1 MANSSDNVTERPS
14 DALTPSTP
22 VTSSTYVGTHGGG
35 VYRRSFLQGAGIFS
49 ISLGAVLLLFLAGL
63 LVADRTL
70 ANAAQSQAEADAL
83 EVADDLE
90 NFVVR
95 RVLYLQSL
103 RGLFA
108 SERPITEHQFT
119 VIIDGMASPS
129 IGMQTLWVA
138 DSTGRIIYDTLFVQ
152 SATVRTPPSTPPGE
166 LTTLLQRAQE
176 TRRAQLGHPY
186 GPSAT
191 NRYIPL
197 VEPLVLEN
205 RVIGFAGGALMASAL
220 PLNIRG
226 EHQATRA
233 GIALLAADDTIISS
247 GSLGRGPVERLVSR
261 PVPAVPPWRVVVA
274 HSEPSRYVRFA
285 LWSLGI
291 LAIAFLV
298 TGFRRERRQ
307 AEDMAKRSAQLE
319 QLYREVRDASRIK
332 SEFLANV
339 SHELRTP
346 LNAIVGF
353 VEMLRDGVYGE
364 LGPRQAQPVERIAAS
379 ANHLRHLVD
388 QVLDIAKMA
397 AGRLEVHPEP
407 VVLRPFVLNIVSEL
421 ESLISE
427 KGLTLSITIGTTL
440 PRVRTDP
447 THLRQI
453 IVNLVGNAV
462 KYTTTGGIAVRA
474 RLIGVGTPVRA
485 NVAGSQIR
493 SPETPRPPVSRSPQ
507 DTTRP
512 EEDGSLATIAALAAR
527 APRSDRPWLAL
538 QVSDTGIGIAPEDQ
552 ERIFEEFEQVN
563 AGPRGDSMR
572 RGTGLGLS
580 ISRRLARLLGAELTV
595 ESEIGRGSTFTLWLP
610 VDPADLE
617 VRRTPAAATAA
628 TMG

>member
-1 MANSSDNVTERPS
+1 MADGSPSPRERQPPPHAPITPITGSTYIGTHVGAYRPS
-14 DALTPSTP
+14 S
-22 VTSSTYVGTHGGG
+22 
-35 VYRRSFLQGAGIFS
+35 LQSLGIFS

-63 LVADRTL
+63 LVADRAL
-70 ANAAQSQAEADAL
+70 ASAARSQAEADAS
-83 EVADDLE
+83 EAAAVLE
-90 NFVVR
+90 NFIGTR
-95 RVLYLQSL
+95 ALGLRSF
-103 RGLFA
+103 RGLFLGGGPVTRA
-108 SERPITEHQFT
+108 QFA
-119 VIIDGMASPS
+119 VMVGEMASPAT
-129 IGMQTLWVA
+129 GLQRVWVA
-138 DSTGRIIYDTLFVQ
+138 DSAGRVVYDTVLL
-152 SATVRTPPSTPPGE
+152 AAPDAHAPPGE
-166 LTTLLQRAQE
+166 HAALIERARQ
-176 TRRAQLGHPY
+176 TRRAQLGRPHGARPADR
-186 GPSAT
+186 SLT
-191 NRYIPL
+191 L
-197 VEPLVLEN
+197 VEPLVVGD
-205 RVIGFAGGALMASAL
+205 RVVGFAGGLLLASAL
-220 PLNIRG
+220 PLDMRG
-226 EHQATRA
+226 EHQATRVGVA
-233 GIALLAADDTIISS
+233 LIAARDTIATK
-247 GSLGRGPVERLVSR
+247 GRLVDGPAERLEERRVSG
-261 PVPAVPPWRVVVA
+261 VPPWRVVVA
-274 HSEPSRYVRFA
+274 HSEPSRYLRFA

-291 LAIAFLV
+291 LAVAFLA
-298 TGFRRERRQ
+298 TGLRRERRQ

-379 ANHLRHLVD
+379 ASHLRHLVD

-407 VVLRPFVLNIVSEL
+407 IVLRPFVLNIVSEL
-421 ESLISE
+421 ESLINE
-427 KGLTLSITIGTTL
+427 KGLTLSITVGATL

-462 KYTTTGGIAVRA
+462 KYTTSGGIAVRA
-474 RLIGVGTPVRA
+474 RLITAASAGRA
-485 NVAGSQIR
+485 SELSSSAAASGRRN
-493 SPETPRPPVSRSPQ
+493 PPP
-507 DTTRP
+507 RP
-512 EEDGSLATIAALAAR
+512 EEEGSLATIAALAAR
-527 APRSDRPWLAL
+527 APRADRPWLAL

-595 ESEIGRGSTFTLWLP
+595 ESELGRGSTFTLWLP

-617 VRRTPAAATAA
+617 ARRTPVVAGASVAMKA
-628 TMG
+628 

>member
-1 MANSSDNVTERPS
+1 VADGSENVTERQS
-14 DALTPSTP
+14 DARTPTTP
-22 VTSSTYVGTHGGG
+22 VTGSTYVGTHGGG
-35 VYRRSFLQGAGIFS
+35 AYRPSFLQGPGIFS

-63 LVADRTL
+63 IVADRTL
-70 ANAAQSQAEADAL
+70 ANAARSQAEADAL
-83 EVADDLE
+83 EVAAELE
-90 NFVVR
+90 NFVAR
-95 RVLYLQSL
+95 RALHLQSF

-108 SERPITEHQFT
+108 GSQPLAEHRFT
-119 VIIDGMASPS
+119 ALVDGLASPAMG
-129 IGMQTLWVA
+129 IQAVWVA
-138 DSTGRIIYDTLFVQ
+138 DSTGRVVYDTV
-152 SATVRTPPSTPPGE
+152 
-166 LTTLLQRAQE
+166 LLQTPSVRVGFGEHAALIDRARQAH
-176 TRRAQLGHPY
+176 RAQLGRPY
-186 GPSAT
+186 GVGAASRSIA
-191 NRYIPL
+191 L
-197 VEPLVLEN
+197 VEPLILES
-205 RVIGFAGGALMASAL
+205 RVVGFAGGVLVASAL
-220 PLNIRG
+220 PLNMRG
-226 EHQATRA
+226 EHQATRI
-233 GIALLAADDTIISS
+233 GVALLAANDTVTSN
-247 GSLGRGPVERLVSR
+247 GSLVRGPAERLVER
-261 PVPAVPPWRVVVA
+261 PVAGVPPWRVVVA

-291 LAIAFLV
+291 LATAFLT

-307 AEDMAKRSAQLE
+307 ADDMAKRSAQLE

-379 ANHLRHLVD
+379 ASHLRHLVD

-407 VVLRPFVLNIVSEL
+407 IVLRPFVLNIVSEL

-453 IVNLVGNAV
+453 VVNLVGNAV
-462 KYTTTGGIAVRA
+462 KYTTVGGIAVRA
-474 RLIGVGTPVRA
+474 RLIGSLTPVRA
-485 NVAGSQIR
+485 SVSSSPIR
-493 SPETPRPPVSRSPQ
+493 TAEMSRPSTSRPSH
-507 DTTRP
+507 DIARP
-512 EEDGSLATIAALAAR
+512 DEDGSLATITALAAR

-595 ESEIGRGSTFTLWLP
+595 DSEIGRGSTFTLWLP

-617 VRRTPAAATAA
+617 ARRTPAVA
-628 TMG
+628 TMATKG

>member
-1 MANSSDNVTERPS
+1 VADGSRNATERQSP
-14 DALTPSTP
+14 ARAPTTP
-22 VTSSTYVGTHGGG
+22 VTGSTYVGTHSGS
-35 VYRRSFLQGAGIFS
+35 VYRPSFLRGLGIFS

-70 ANAAQSQAEADAL
+70 ANAARSQAEADAS
-83 EVADDLE
+83 EVAALLE
-90 NFVVR
+90 SFVGTR
-95 RVLYLQSL
+95 TLNLRSF

-108 SERPITEHQFT
+108 SARPVTQAQLATLASEL
-119 VIIDGMASPS
+119 ASPAT
-129 IGMQTLWVA
+129 GMQRVWVA
-138 DSTGRIIYDTLFVQ
+138 DSTGRVVYDTVLLTAPDVR
-152 SATVRTPPSTPPGE
+152 SAPGE
-166 LTTLLQRAQE
+166 DAALIERARQAG
-176 TRRAQLGHPY
+176 RAQLGRPQGRY
-186 GPSAT
+186 PA
-191 NRYIPL
+191 NRSLAL
-197 VEPLVLEN
+197 VEPLILGN
-205 RVIGFAGGALMASAL
+205 RVVGFAGGRLLASAL
-220 PLNIRG
+220 PLDMRS
-226 EHQATRA
+226 EHRATRV
-233 GIALLAADDTIISS
+233 GIALIAARDTIAMN
-247 GSLGRGPVERLVSR
+247 GRLVGGPAERLEERRVSG
-261 PVPAVPPWRVVVA
+261 VPPWRVVVA
-274 HSEPSRYVRFA
+274 HREPSRYVRFT

-291 LAIAFLV
+291 LAIAFLA

-307 AEDMAKRSAQLE
+307 AEDMAKRSTQLE

-364 LGPRQAQPVERIAAS
+364 LGPRQGQPVERIAAS
-379 ANHLRHLVD
+379 ATHLRHLVD

-407 VVLRPFVLNIVSEL
+407 IVLRPFVLNIVSEL
-421 ESLISE
+421 ESLINE
-427 KGLTLSITIGTTL
+427 KGLTLSITVGTTL

-474 RLIGVGTPVRA
+474 RLIG
-485 NVAGSQIR
+485 
-493 SPETPRPPVSRSPQ
+493 PVSPHPGDSSSPASSNRRMAS
-507 DTTRP
+507 RP
-512 EEDGSLATIAALAAR
+512 EEEGSLATIAALAAR
-527 APRSDRPWLAL
+527 APRPDRPWLAL

-580 ISRRLARLLGAELTV
+580 ISRRLARLLGADLTV
-595 ESEIGRGSTFTLWLP
+595 ESELGRGSTFTLWLP

-617 VRRTPAAATAA
+617 ARKTPAVPTAA
-628 TMG
+628 VGRSSSL

>member
-1 MANSSDNVTERPS
+1 VADGSGNAAERQS
-14 DALTPSTP
+14 AAQTPITP
-22 VTSSTYVGTHGGG
+22 VTGSTYIGTHVSG
-35 VYRRSFLQGAGIFS
+35 VYRPSFLQGLGIFS
-49 ISLGAVLLLFLAGL
+49 VSLGAVLLLFLAGL
-63 LVADRTL
+63 TVADRTL
-70 ANAAQSQAEADAL
+70 ASAARSQAVADAS
-83 EVADDLE
+83 EVAAVLE
-90 NFVVR
+90 NFVGTR
-95 RVLYLQSL
+95 TLNLRSF
-103 RGLFA
+103 RGLFVGGTPVT
-108 SERPITEHQFT
+108 RGQFT
-119 VIIDGMASPS
+119 AMVGEMAAPTT
-129 IGMQTLWVA
+129 GMQRVWVA
-138 DSTGRIIYDTLFVQ
+138 DSTGRVVYDTLLLAGPAVD
-152 SATVRTPPSTPPGE
+152 TPPGE
-166 LTTLLQRAQE
+166 RAVLIE
-176 TRRAQLGHPY
+176 RARLARRAQVGRPH
-186 GPSAT
+186 GTSPSA
-191 NRYIPL
+191 RSIML
-197 VEPLVLEN
+197 VEPLIVSG
-205 RVIGFAGGALMASAL
+205 RVVGFAGGALLASAL
-220 PLNIRG
+220 PVDMRG
-226 EHQATRA
+226 EHQATRVGVA
-233 GIALLAADDTIISS
+233 LIAARDTIATN
-247 GSLGRGPVERLVSR
+247 GRLVDGPGKRLEQRRVSG
-261 PVPAVPPWRVVVA
+261 VPPWRVVVA

-291 LAIAFLV
+291 LAVAFLA

-364 LGPRQAQPVERIAAS
+364 LGPRQGQPVERIAAS
-379 ANHLRHLVD
+379 ATHLRHLVD

-407 VVLRPFVLNIVSEL
+407 IVLRPFVLNIVSEL
-421 ESLISE
+421 ESLINE
-427 KGLTLSITIGTTL
+427 KGLTLSITIGATL

-462 KYTTTGGIAVRA
+462 KYTASGGIAVRA
-474 RLIGVGTPVRA
+474 RLIGAASPSRA
-485 NVAGSQIR
+485 TDL
-493 SPETPRPPVSRSPQ
+493 SPPTLTSRRHLP
-507 DTTRP
+507 RP
-512 EEDGSLATIAALAAR
+512 EEDGSLAAIAALAAR
-527 APRSDRPWLAL
+527 APRADRPWLAL

-580 ISRRLARLLGAELTV
+580 ISRRLARLLGAELSV
-595 ESEIGRGSTFTLWLP
+595 ESDLGRGSTFTLWLP

-617 VRRTPAAATAA
+617 TRRMPGSVAAVGRA
-628 TMG
+628 

>member
-1 MANSSDNVTERPS
+1 VADGSGKAAQRQS
-14 DALTPSTP
+14 AAQTPITP
-22 VTSSTYVGTHGGG
+22 VTGSTYIGTHASGA
-35 VYRRSFLQGAGIFS
+35 YRPSFLQGLGIFP

-63 LVADRTL
+63 TVADRTL
-70 ANAAQSQAEADAL
+70 ASAARSQAEADAS
-83 EVADDLE
+83 EVAALLE
-90 NFVVR
+90 HFVGTR
-95 RVLYLQSL
+95 ALNLRSF
-103 RGLFA
+103 RGLFVGGGPVT
-108 SERPITEHQFT
+108 RGQFT
-119 VIIDGMASPS
+119 AIVGEMAGPAT
-129 IGMQTLWVA
+129 GMQRVWVA
-138 DSTGRIIYDTLFVQ
+138 DSAGRVIYDTVLLAGPDVHTRPDEQ
-152 SATVRTPPSTPPGE
+152 AALIERARSARS
-166 LTTLLQRAQE
+166 
-176 TRRAQLGHPY
+176 AQLGRSY
-186 GPSAT
+186 GVPAT
-191 NRYIPL
+191 ARSVML
-197 VEPLVLEN
+197 VEPLTVGN
-205 RVIGFAGGALMASAL
+205 RIAGFAGGTLLASTL
-220 PLNIRG
+220 PLDMRG
-226 EHQATRA
+226 EHRATRV
-233 GIALLAADDTIISS
+233 GVALIAADDTIASN
-247 GSLGRGPVERLVSR
+247 GRLVGGPAERLVERRVSS
-261 PVPAVPPWRVVVA
+261 VPPWRVVVA

-291 LAIAFLV
+291 LAVAFLA
-298 TGFRRERRQ
+298 TGLRRERRQ

-364 LGPRQAQPVERIAAS
+364 LGPRQGQPVERIAAS
-379 ANHLRHLVD
+379 ASHLRHLVD

-407 VVLRPFVLNIVSEL
+407 IVLRPFVLNIVSEL
-421 ESLISE
+421 ESLINE
-427 KGLTLSITIGTTL
+427 KGLTLSITVGATL

-462 KYTTTGGIAVRA
+462 KYTASGGIAVRA
-474 RLIGVGTPVRA
+474 RLIGAASPARA
-485 NVAGSQIR
+485 PDLSPPALTRRDSPR
-493 SPETPRPPVSRSPQ
+493 S
-507 DTTRP
+507 

-527 APRSDRPWLAL
+527 APRADRPWLAL
-538 QVSDTGIGIAPEDQ
+538 QVSDSGIGIAPEDQ

-595 ESEIGRGSTFTLWLP
+595 ESELGRGSTFTLWLP

-617 VRRTPAAATAA
+617 MRRTPAVTSAA
-628 TMG
+628 MRG

>member
-1 MANSSDNVTERPS
+1 MPDGSGKAAERQS
-14 DALTPSTP
+14 AAQASTTP
-22 VTSSTYVGTHGGG
+22 VTGSTYVGAHGSG
-35 VYRRSFLQGAGIFS
+35 VYRPSFVQGLGIFS

-63 LVADRTL
+63 TVADRTL
-70 ANAAQSQAEADAL
+70 AGAARTQAEADAS
-83 EVADDLE
+83 EVATSLE
-90 NFVVR
+90 HYVGARALN
-95 RVLYLQSL
+95 L
-103 RGLFA
+103 RSFRGVFIGGRSVTQEQLTTMVGEMTA
-108 SERPITEHQFT
+108 PAT
-119 VIIDGMASPS
+119 
-129 IGMQTLWVA
+129 GMQRVWVT
-138 DSTGRIIYDTLFVQ
+138 DSTGHVIYDTVLLTGPDVRSPAREQ
-152 SATVRTPPSTPPGE
+152 TALIERARSA
-166 LTTLLQRAQE
+166 
-176 TRRAQLGHPY
+176 RRAQLGQPH
-186 GPSAT
+186 GALTTRSVT
-191 NRYIPL
+191 L
-197 VEPLVLEN
+197 VEPLIIGN
-205 RVIGFAGGALMASAL
+205 RVVGFAGGTLLASAL
-220 PLNIRG
+220 PLDMRG
-226 EHQATRA
+226 EHQATRVGVALIA
-233 GIALLAADDTIISS
+233 GHDTIATK
-247 GSLGRGPVERLVSR
+247 GRLVGGPAERLVQRRVSGI
-261 PVPAVPPWRVVVA
+261 PPWYVVVA

-291 LAIAFLV
+291 LAVAFLG
-298 TGFRRERRQ
+298 TGLRRERRQ

-364 LGPRQAQPVERIAAS
+364 LGPRQGQPVERIAAS
-379 ANHLRHLVD
+379 ASHLRHLVD

-407 VVLRPFVLNIVSEL
+407 IVLRPFVLNIVSEL
-421 ESLISE
+421 ESLINE
-427 KGLTLSITIGTTL
+427 KGLTLSITVGATL

-462 KYTTTGGIAVRA
+462 KYTATGGIAVRA
-474 RLIGVGTPVRA
+474 RLIAAASV
-485 NVAGSQIR
+485 
-493 SPETPRPPVSRSPQ
+493 SPSRTADLSSPASARRNSP
-507 DTTRP
+507 RP
-512 EEDGSLATIAALAAR
+512 EEEGSLATIAALAAR
-527 APRSDRPWLAL
+527 APRADRPWLAL

-552 ERIFEEFEQVN
+552 ERVFEEFEQVN

-595 ESEIGRGSTFTLWLP
+595 ESELGRGSTFTLWLP

-617 VRRTPAAATAA
+617 SRRTPAMATATVA
-628 TMG
+628 RT

>member
-1 MANSSDNVTERPS
+1 VADGSGNTSTRQSAAPKPI
-14 DALTPSTP
+14 TPP
-22 VTSSTYVGTHGGG
+22 SSTYIGTH
-35 VYRRSFLQGAGIFS
+35 VSSTYRPSLLRGLGIFS
-49 ISLGAVLLLFLAGL
+49 VSLGAVLLLFLAGL
-63 LVADRTL
+63 TVADRTL
-70 ANAAQSQAEADAL
+70 ANGARSQAAADAS
-83 EVADDLE
+83 EVAALLE
-90 NFVVR
+90 HFVGM
-95 RVLYLQSL
+95 RVLNLRSF
-103 RGLFA
+103 RGLFVSGIPTMQGQFA
-108 SERPITEHQFT
+108 AMVSE
-119 VIIDGMASPS
+119 MAAPGT
-129 IGMQTLWVA
+129 GMQRVWVA
-138 DSTGRIIYDTLFVQ
+138 DSSGKVIYDTVLVAMTAEQ
-152 SATVRTPPSTPPGE
+152 ALPGE
-166 LTTLLQRAQE
+166 GAALIERARLTRG
-176 TRRAQLGHPY
+176 AQLGRPH
-186 GPSAT
+186 STLAT
-191 NRYIPL
+191 NRSITL
-197 VEPLVLEN
+197 VEPLIVSG
-205 RVIGFAGGALMASAL
+205 RIAGFAGGILLASTL

-226 EHQATRA
+226 EHQATRV
-233 GIALLAADDTIISS
+233 GIAVIAAGDTIVSIGHLVDGPAKRIETRRLS
-247 GSLGRGPVERLVSR
+247 G
-261 PVPAVPPWRVVVA
+261 VPPWRVVVA
-274 HSEPSRYVRFA
+274 HSEPSRYVRVA

-291 LAIAFLV
+291 LAVAFLA
-298 TGFRRERRQ
+298 TGLRREQRQ

-364 LGPRQAQPVERIAAS
+364 LGPRQGQPVERIAAS
-379 ANHLRHLVD
+379 ATHLRHLVD

-421 ESLISE
+421 ESLINE
-427 KGLTLSITIGTTL
+427 KGLTLSITVGTTL

-453 IVNLVGNAV
+453 VVNLVGNAV
-462 KYTTTGGIAVRA
+462 KYTQSGGIAVRA
-474 RLIGVGTPVRA
+474 RLIGAASPSRA
-485 NVAGSQIR
+485 TDAPPSVA
-493 SPETPRPPVSRSPQ
+493 TPRRDRHNSPRM
-507 DTTRP
+507 D
-512 EEDGSLATIAALAAR
+512 EEGSLATIAALAAR

-572 RGTGLGLS
+572 RGTGLGLA

-595 ESEIGRGSTFTLWLP
+595 ESELGRGSTFTLWLP

-617 VRRTPAAATAA
+617 TRRSPPVGATAVGR
-628 TMG
+628 T

>member
-1 MANSSDNVTERPS
+1 VADGSGSTAERQSP
-14 DALTPSTP
+14 AQPVPITP
-22 VTSSTYVGTHGGG
+22 VTGSTYVGAHVGA
-35 VYRRSFLQGAGIFS
+35 YRPSFLQGLGIFS
-49 ISLGAVLLLFLAGL
+49 ISLGAVLLLFLAGM
-63 LVADRTL
+63 LVADRAL
-70 ANAAQSQAEADAL
+70 ANAARSQAEADAA
-83 EVADDLE
+83 EVAGLLE
-90 NFVVR
+90 NFIGAR
-95 RVLYLQSL
+95 ALSL
-103 RGLFA
+103 RGFRGLFLA
-108 SERPITEHQFT
+108 DGPVTPAKFT
-119 VIIDGMASPS
+119 ALIGELSSPAT
-129 IGMQTLWVA
+129 GLQHVWVA
-138 DSTGRIIYDTLFVQ
+138 DSTGEIVFDTVLL
-152 SATVRTPPSTPPGE
+152 AGTTARPPTDE
-166 LTTLLQRAQE
+166 YRALME
-176 TRRAQLGHPY
+176 RARHARRAQLGRIHGAPPA
-186 GPSAT
+186 GRSVL
-191 NRYIPL
+191 L
-197 VEPLVLEN
+197 VEPLIVGD
-205 RVIGFAGGALMASAL
+205 RVVGFAGGFLLTSML
-220 PLNIRG
+220 PLDMRG
-226 EHQATRA
+226 EHQATRVGVALIA
-233 GIALLAADDTIISS
+233 GDDTIAA
-247 GSLGRGPVERLVSR
+247 RGRLVGG
-261 PVPAVPPWRVVVA
+261 PAERREERRIAGIPPWRVAVA

-291 LAIAFLV
+291 LAVAFLA
-298 TGFRRERRQ
+298 TGLRRERKQ

-379 ANHLRHLVD
+379 ATHLRHLVD

-407 VVLRPFVLNIVSEL
+407 IVLRPFVLNIVSEL

-427 KGLTLSITIGTTL
+427 KGLTLSITIGATL

-462 KYTTTGGIAVRA
+462 KYTSSGGIAVRA
-474 RLIGVGTPVRA
+474 RLISAARASESTPQVPTR
-485 NVAGSQIR
+485 R
-493 SPETPRPPVSRSPQ
+493 RESPP
-507 DTTRP
+507 RP
-512 EEDGSLATIAALAAR
+512 EEEGSLATIAALAAR
-527 APRSDRPWLAL
+527 APRADRPWLAL

-580 ISRRLARLLGAELTV
+580 ISRRLARLLGADLTV
-595 ESEIGRGSTFTLWLP
+595 DSDLGRGSTFTLWLP

-617 VRRTPAAATAA
+617 ARRTPAMAAAGVPA
-628 TMG
+628 NVRS

>member
-1 MANSSDNVTERPS
+1 VADGSRNATERQS
-14 DALTPSTP
+14 SVSTPITP
-22 VTSSTYVGTHGGG
+22 VTGTTYVGTHSGS
-35 VYRRSFLQGAGIFS
+35 VYRPSFLKGLGIFS

-63 LVADRTL
+63 VVADRTL
-70 ANAAQSQAEADAL
+70 ANAARSQAEADAS
-83 EVADDLE
+83 EVAALLE
-90 NFVVR
+90 SFVNTR
-95 RVLYLQSL
+95 TLKLRSF

-108 SERPITEHQFT
+108 SGRPVTRAQFT
-119 VIIDGMASPS
+119 AMVSEMASPAT
-129 IGMQTLWVA
+129 GMHRVWVA
-138 DSTGRIIYDTLFVQ
+138 DSTGHVIYDTVLL
-152 SATVRTPPSTPPGE
+152 ATPNVRSTPE
-166 LTTLLQRAQE
+166 EDAALIERARQAG
-176 TRRAQLGHPY
+176 RAQLGRPERVY
-186 GPSAT
+186 PA
-191 NRYIPL
+191 NRSLAL
-197 VEPLVLEN
+197 VEPLILSNHV
-205 RVIGFAGGALMASAL
+205 VGFAGGRLLASAL
-220 PLNIRG
+220 PLDMRS
-226 EHQATRA
+226 EHRATRV
-233 GIALLAADDTIISS
+233 GIALIAARDTIAMN
-247 GSLGRGPVERLVSR
+247 GRLVGGPAERLEERRVSG
-261 PVPAVPPWRVVVA
+261 VPPWRVIVA
-274 HSEPSRYVRFA
+274 HREPSRYVRFA

-307 AEDMAKRSAQLE
+307 AEDMAKRSTQLE

-364 LGPRQAQPVERIAAS
+364 LAPRQGQPVERIAAS
-379 ANHLRHLVD
+379 ASHLRHLVD

-407 VVLRPFVLNIVSEL
+407 IVLRPFILNIVSEL
-421 ESLISE
+421 ESLINE
-427 KGLTLSITIGTTL
+427 KGLTLSITVGTTL

-474 RLIGVGTPVRA
+474 RLIGPVL
-485 NVAGSQIR
+485 
-493 SPETPRPPVSRSPQ
+493 PRPGDSSPP
-507 DTTRP
+507 TSGNRRNTSRP
-512 EEDGSLATIAALAAR
+512 EEEASLATIAALAAR
-527 APRSDRPWLAL
+527 APRADRPWLAL

-580 ISRRLARLLGAELTV
+580 ISRRLARLLGADLTV
-595 ESEIGRGSTFTLWLP
+595 ESELGRGSTFTLWLP

-617 VRRTPAAATAA
+617 ARKTPAMPTATV
-628 TMG
+628 GRSSSL

>member
-1 MANSSDNVTERPS
+1 
-14 DALTPSTP
+14 
-22 VTSSTYVGTHGGG
+22 
-35 VYRRSFLQGAGIFS
+35 
-49 ISLGAVLLLFLAGL
+49 
-63 LVADRTL
+63 
-70 ANAAQSQAEADAL
+70 L
-83 EVADDLE
+83 EVAAELE
-90 NFVVR
+90 HFVVR
-95 RVLYLQSL
+95 QVLHLRGF
-103 RGLFA
+103 RGLFVGKPSVTG
-108 SERPITEHQFT
+108 SEFT
-119 VIIDGMASPS
+119 AMVGEMASPAM
-129 IGMQTLWVA
+129 GMQRVWVA
-138 DSTGRIIYDTLFVQ
+138 DSIGRVTYDTVLLATADV
-152 SATVRTPPSTPPGE
+152 SAVPSERVTLIERARQARHAQIGRPHGTGAASRSIA
-166 LTTLLQRAQE
+166 LT
-176 TRRAQLGHPY
+176 
-186 GPSAT
+186 
-191 NRYIPL
+191 
-197 VEPLVLEN
+197 EPLVLDN
-205 RVIGFAGGALMASAL
+205 RIVGFAGGTLMASAL
-220 PLNIRG
+220 PLNMRG
-226 EHQATRA
+226 EHAATRIGVALIAA
-233 GIALLAADDTIISS
+233 GDTVVSNGRLI
-247 GSLGRGPVERLVSR
+247 RGPTERVIDR
-261 PVPAVPPWRVVVA
+261 PVPGVPPWHVAVA

-291 LAIAFLV
+291 LAIAFLA

-407 VVLRPFVLNIVSEL
+407 IVLRPFVLNIVSEL
-421 ESLISE
+421 EPLINE
-427 KGLTLSITIGTTL
+427 KGLTLSITVGATL

-474 RLIGVGTPVRA
+474 RLISPAAPARAVDLSLTTPASRR
-485 NVAGSQIR
+485 N
-493 SPETPRPPVSRSPQ
+493 SP
-507 DTTRP
+507 RP
-512 EEDGSLATIAALAAR
+512 EEEGSLATIAALAAR
-527 APRSDRPWLAL
+527 APRADRPWLAL

-580 ISRRLARLLGAELTV
+580 ISRRLARLLGADLTV
-595 ESEIGRGSTFTLWLP
+595 DSELGRGSTFTLWLP

-617 VRRTPAAATAA
+617 MRRTPAVTTATAGR
-628 TMG
+628 T

>member
-1 MANSSDNVTERPS
+1 MADGSGNATERQS
-14 DALTPSTP
+14 DARPPITP
-22 VTSSTYVGTHGGG
+22 VTSSTYVGTHSGG
-35 VYRRSFLQGAGIFS
+35 VYRRSFLQGLGIFS

-70 ANAAQSQAEADAL
+70 ANAARNQAEADAL
-83 EVADDLE
+83 EVAAELE
-90 NFVVR
+90 HFVVR
-95 RVLYLQSL
+95 RVLHLRGF
-103 RGLFA
+103 RGLFVGKHLVTG
-108 SERPITEHQFT
+108 SEFT
-119 VIIDGMASPS
+119 AMVGEMGSPVM
-129 IGMQTLWVA
+129 GMQRVWVA
-138 DSTGRIIYDTLFVQ
+138 DSTAQVVYDTVLL
-152 SATVRTPPSTPPGE
+152 ATVGVDAFPREHTALIERARQARHAQISRPYRT
-166 LTTLLQRAQE
+166 
-176 TRRAQLGHPY
+176 
-186 GPSAT
+186 GPAS
-191 NRYIPL
+191 RSIVL
-197 VEPLVLEN
+197 IEPLILDN
-205 RVIGFAGGALMASAL
+205 RVVGFAGGVLMASAL
-220 PLNIRG
+220 PLNMRG
-226 EHQATRA
+226 EHEATRIGVALIA
-233 GIALLAADDTIISS
+233 GHDTVVSS
-247 GSLGRGPVERLVSR
+247 GRLTRGPTERLVER
-261 PVPAVPPWRVVVA
+261 FVPDVPPWRVVVA
-274 HSEPSRYVRFA
+274 HSEPSRYVRFG

-291 LAIAFLV
+291 LAIAFLA

-307 AEDMAKRSAQLE
+307 ADDMAKRSAQLE

-407 VVLRPFVLNIVSEL
+407 IVLRPFVLNIVSEL
-421 ESLISE
+421 ESLINE
-427 KGLTLSITIGTTL
+427 KGLTLSITIGATL

-474 RLIGVGTPVRA
+474 RLIGPISPARA
-485 NVAGSQIR
+485 MASGSATR
-493 SPETPRPPVSRSPQ
+493 LTDMAPSGGANRPRQEIS
-507 DTTRP
+507 RP

-527 APRSDRPWLAL
+527 APRNDRPWLAL

-617 VRRTPAAATAA
+617 IRRTPPIA
-628 TMG
+628 TMATKG

>member
-1 MANSSDNVTERPS
+1 MPI
-14 DALTPSTP
+14 TP
-22 VTSSTYVGTHGGG
+22 VTGSTYVGTHSSG
-35 VYRRSFLQGAGIFS
+35 VYRPSFLQGLGIFS
-49 ISLGAVLLLFLAGL
+49 ISLGAVLLLFLVGL

-70 ANAAQSQAEADAL
+70 ANAARSQAEADAS
-83 EVADDLE
+83 EVAVLLE
-90 NFVVR
+90 NFIGAR
-95 RVLYLQSL
+95 ALNLRSF
-103 RGLFA
+103 RGLFVGG
-108 SERPITEHQFT
+108 RPVTRAQFAAM
-119 VIIDGMASPS
+119 VGEMASPAT
-129 IGMQTLWVA
+129 GMQRVWVA
-138 DSTGRIIYDTLFVQ
+138 DSSGRVVYDTVLLAAPDVH
-152 SATVRTPPSTPPGE
+152 SAPGE
-166 LTTLLQRAQE
+166 HAALIERARQA
-176 TRRAQLGHPY
+176 RRAQLGRPHGVQPEVR
-186 GPSAT
+186 SLV
-191 NRYIPL
+191 L
-197 VEPLVLEN
+197 VEPLIVGN
-205 RVIGFAGGALMASAL
+205 RVVGFAGGTLLASAL
-220 PLNIRG
+220 PLVMRG
-226 EHQATRA
+226 EHQATRVGVA
-233 GIALLAADDTIISS
+233 LIAARDTIMTN
-247 GSLGRGPVERLVSR
+247 GRLIGGPAERLEVRRVSG
-261 PVPAVPPWRVVVA
+261 VPPWRVVVA
-274 HSEPSRYVRFA
+274 HKEPSRYVRFA

-291 LAIAFLV
+291 LAVAFLA
-298 TGFRRERRQ
+298 TGLRRERRQ

-379 ANHLRHLVD
+379 ATHLRHLVD

-421 ESLISE
+421 ESLINE
-427 KGLTLSITIGTTL
+427 KGLTLSITIGATL

-462 KYTTTGGIAVRA
+462 KYTATGGIAVRA
-474 RLIGVGTPVRA
+474 RLIGPASPAR
-485 NVAGSQIR
+485 NVDLSSPISAGR
-493 SPETPRPPVSRSPQ
+493 RDSP
-507 DTTRP
+507 RP

-527 APRSDRPWLAL
+527 APRADRPWLAL

-580 ISRRLARLLGAELTV
+580 ISRRLARLLGADLTV
-595 ESEIGRGSTFTLWLP
+595 ESELGRGSTFTLWLP

-617 VRRTPAAATAA
+617 ARRTPTMAGVTAR
-628 TMG
+628 G

>member
-1 MANSSDNVTERPS
+1 VADGSGDVTERQS
-14 DALTPSTP
+14 DARAPITP
-22 VTSSTYVGTHGGG
+22 VTSSTYVGTHSSGG
-35 VYRRSFLQGAGIFS
+35 YRRSFLQGLGIFS

-70 ANAAQSQAEADAL
+70 ANAARNQAEADAL
-83 EVADDLE
+83 EVAAELE
-90 NFVVR
+90 HFVVR
-95 RVLYLQSL
+95 RVLHLRGF
-103 RGLFA
+103 RGLFVGKPSVIG
-108 SERPITEHQFT
+108 SEFT
-119 VIIDGMASPS
+119 AMVGEMASPAM
-129 IGMQTLWVA
+129 GMQRVWVA
-138 DSTGRIIYDTLFVQ
+138 DSTGRAVYDTVLL
-152 SATVRTPPSTPPGE
+152 ATADVDAVPGE
-166 LTTLLQRAQE
+166 HTALIERARQA
-176 TRRAQLGHPY
+176 RHAQIGRPY
-186 GPSAT
+186 GTGPAS
-191 NRYIPL
+191 RSIVL
-197 VEPLVLEN
+197 IEPLILDNHV
-205 RVIGFAGGALMASAL
+205 VGFAGGALMASAL
-220 PLNIRG
+220 PLNMRG
-226 EHQATRA
+226 EHEATRIGVALIA
-233 GIALLAADDTIISS
+233 GHDTVVSS
-247 GSLGRGPVERLVSR
+247 GRLIRGPTERLVER
-261 PVPAVPPWRVVVA
+261 FVPDVPPWRVVVA
-274 HSEPSRYVRFA
+274 HSEPSRYVRFG

-291 LAIAFLV
+291 LAIAFLA

-407 VVLRPFVLNIVSEL
+407 IVLRPFVLNIVSEL
-421 ESLISE
+421 ESLINE
-427 KGLTLSITIGTTL
+427 KGLTLSITIGGTL

-474 RLIGVGTPVRA
+474 RLIGLISPARVMTSGSATRPTDMSPPGRA
-485 NVAGSQIR
+485 NR
-493 SPETPRPPVSRSPQ
+493 PRQ
-507 DTTRP
+507 DMPRP

-617 VRRTPAAATAA
+617 VRRTPPVA
-628 TMG
+628 TMATKV

>member
-1 MANSSDNVTERPS
+1 MADGSGDTAERQSPARPS
-14 DALTPSTP
+14 VSRLIPSTP
-22 VTSSTYVGTHGGG
+22 ATAAPGSIYLGTHTSSGDARP
-35 VYRRSFLQGAGIFS
+35 YRLSFLRGLGIFP

-63 LVADRTL
+63 LVADRAL
-70 ANAAQSQAEADAL
+70 ANAARRQAEADAS
-83 EVADDLE
+83 EAAAVVED
-90 NFVVR
+90 FVGTR
-95 RVLYLQSL
+95 AMSL
-103 RGLFA
+103 RSFRGLFA
-108 SERPITEHQFT
+108 GGGPVTRTQFAT
-119 VIIDGMASPS
+119 MVGELASPENGLQQVW
-129 IGMQTLWVA
+129 IA
-138 DSTGRIIYDTLFVQ
+138 DSAGRLVYDTVLL
-152 SATVRTPPSTPPGE
+152 ATRALPLPALGE
-166 LTTLLQRAQE
+166 DTALISRARQA
-176 TRRAQLGHPY
+176 RRAQLGRPH
-186 GPSAT
+186 GARPSERMLT
-191 NRYIPL
+191 L
-197 VEPLVLEN
+197 VEPLVLSD
-205 RVIGFAGGALMASAL
+205 RVVGFAGGRLLASAL
-220 PLNIRG
+220 PLAMHG
-226 EHQATRA
+226 EHQATRV
-233 GIALLAADDTIISS
+233 GVALISGRDTIASR
-247 GSLGRGPVERLVSR
+247 GRLAGGPADRHEERRV
-261 PVPAVPPWRVVVA
+261 AAIPPWRVAVA

-291 LAIAFLV
+291 LAVAFLG
-298 TGFRRERRQ
+298 TGLRRERRQ

-379 ANHLRHLVD
+379 ATHLRHLVD

-407 VVLRPFVLNIVSEL
+407 IVLRPFVLNIVSEL
-421 ESLISE
+421 ESLINE
-427 KGLTLSITIGTTL
+427 KGLTLSITVGTTL

-462 KYTTTGGIAVRA
+462 KYTTSGGIAVRA
-474 RLIGVGTPVRA
+474 RIVTPATAARA
-485 NVAGSQIR
+485 SES
-493 SPETPRPPVSRSPQ
+493 SPTPA
-507 DTTRP
+507 TRRDP
-512 EEDGSLATIAALAAR
+512 TRAEEEGSLATIAALVAR
-527 APRSDRPWLAL
+527 VPRADRPWLAL

-580 ISRRLARLLGAELTV
+580 ISRRLARLLGADLTV
-595 ESEIGRGSTFTLWLP
+595 ESELGRGSTFTLWLP

-617 VRRTPAAATAA
+617 ARRTPGPVAAVTGA
-628 TMG
+628 

>member
-1 MANSSDNVTERPS
+1 VAADASNNRTERQSAAP
-14 DALTPSTP
+14 TPITP
-22 VTSSTYVGTHGGG
+22 VTGSTYVGTHSGG
-35 VYRRSFLQGAGIFS
+35 VYRPSFLQGLGIFS

-70 ANAAQSQAEADAL
+70 TNAARSQAKADAS
-83 EVADDLE
+83 EVAAELE
-90 NFVVR
+90 NFVGR
-95 RVLYLQSL
+95 RMLNLRSF
-103 RGLFA
+103 RGLFVGG
-108 SERPITEHQFT
+108 RPVTRAQFT
-119 VIIDGMASPS
+119 AMIGEMTSPVT
-129 IGMQTLWVA
+129 GVQRAWVA
-138 DSTGRIIYDTLFVQ
+138 DSSGRIIYDTVLLAGPDVH
-152 SATVRTPPSTPPGE
+152 APPDE
-166 LTTLLQRAQE
+166 YEALLERARQA
-176 TRRAQLGHPY
+176 RRAQLGRPHGV
-186 GPSAT
+186 GPA
-191 NRYIPL
+191 NRSLAL
-197 VEPLVLEN
+197 VEPLVLDGQI
-205 RVIGFAGGALMASAL
+205 RGFAGATMMTSAL
-220 PLNIRG
+220 PLNMRG
-226 EHQATRA
+226 EHQATRVGVAVIA
-233 GIALLAADDTIISS
+233 GHDTIAMN
-247 GSLGRGPVERLVSR
+247 GRLLGGPAERREDRRVAS
-261 PVPAVPPWRVVVA
+261 VQPWRVVVA
-274 HSEPSRYVRFA
+274 HSEPSRYIRFA

-291 LAIAFLV
+291 LAIAFLA

-307 AEDMAKRSAQLE
+307 ADDMAKRSAQLE

-353 VEMLRDGVYGE
+353 VEMLRDGVYGD

-407 VVLRPFVLNIVSEL
+407 IVLRPFVLNIVSEL
-421 ESLISE
+421 ESLINE
-427 KGLTLSITIGTTL
+427 KGLTLSITIGATL

-462 KYTTTGGIAVRA
+462 KYTTIGGIAVRA
-474 RLIGVGTPVRA
+474 RLIGPATPARVASPPSPIRTADLSLPMTA
-485 NVAGSQIR
+485 NRRRES
-493 SPETPRPPVSRSPQ
+493 PRP
-507 DTTRP
+507 D
-512 EEDGSLATIAALAAR
+512 EEGSLATIAALVAR
-527 APRSDRPWLAL
+527 APRNDRPWLAL

-580 ISRRLARLLGAELTV
+580 ISRRLARLLGADLTV
-595 ESEIGRGSTFTLWLP
+595 ESEPGRGSTFTLWLP

-617 VRRTPAAATAA
+617 ARRTPAVATVAVKA
-628 TMG
+628 

>member
-1 MANSSDNVTERPS
+1 VTERQS
-14 DALTPSTP
+14 DARTPSTP
-22 VTSSTYVGTHGGG
+22 STGSTYVGTHGGG
-35 VYRRSFLQGAGIFS
+35 YRPSFLQGPGIFS
-49 ISLGAVLLLFLAGL
+49 ISLAAVVLLFLAGL

-70 ANAAQSQAEADAL
+70 ANGAQNQAEADAL
-83 EVADDLE
+83 EVAAELE
-90 NFVVR
+90 NFIARRALQLRSFRSLLASQQLVVE
-95 RVLYLQSL
+95 S
-103 RGLFA
+103 
-108 SERPITEHQFT
+108 QFT
-119 VIIDGMASPS
+119 ALVDEMASPAT
-129 IGMQTLWVA
+129 GMQSIWIA
-138 DSTGRIIYDTLFVQ
+138 DSTGRVVYDTVL
-152 SATVRTPPSTPPGE
+152 
-166 LTTLLQRAQE
+166 LTTADVQPLPEEHIALTERARQA
-176 TRRAQLGHPY
+176 RSAQLGRPR
-186 GPSAT
+186 GNKAGSRSIA
-191 NRYIPL
+191 L
-197 VEPLVLEN
+197 VEPLVLDGH
-205 RVIGFAGGALMASAL
+205 VIGYAGGRLMASAL
-220 PLNIRG
+220 PLNMRG
-226 EHQATRA
+226 EHQATRV
-233 GIALLAADDTIISS
+233 GVSLIAATDTVVSN
-247 GSLGRGPVERLVSR
+247 GSVVRGPVERVVER
-261 PVPAVPPWRVVVA
+261 PVTGVPPWRVVVA

-291 LAIAFLV
+291 LAIAFLT

-353 VEMLRDGVYGE
+353 VEMLRDGVYGD

-379 ANHLRHLVD
+379 ASHLRHLVD

-427 KGLTLSITIGTTL
+427 KGLTLSITIGATL

-453 IVNLVGNAV
+453 IVNLIGNAV
-462 KYTTTGGIAVRA
+462 KYTTSGGIAVRA
-474 RLIGVGTPVRA
+474 RLIGPSTLARTVGPNSSTRA
-485 NVAGSQIR
+485 GDAPTLPMR
-493 SPETPRPPVSRSPQ
+493 RPRQ
-507 DTTRP
+507 DPSRP
-512 EEDGSLATIAALAAR
+512 EEEGSLATIAALAAR

-617 VRRTPAAATAA
+617 SRRTPAIA
-628 TMG
+628 TMATKG

>member
-1 MANSSDNVTERPS
+1 M
-14 DALTPSTP
+14 
-22 VTSSTYVGTHGGG
+22 VG
-35 VYRRSFLQGAGIFS
+35 
-49 ISLGAVLLLFLAGL
+49 
-63 LVADRTL
+63 
-70 ANAAQSQAEADAL
+70 E
-83 EVADDLE
+83 
-90 NFVVR
+90 
-95 RVLYLQSL
+95 
-103 RGLFA
+103 
-108 SERPITEHQFT
+108 
-119 VIIDGMASPS
+119 MASPAM
-129 IGMQTLWVA
+129 GMQRVWVA
-138 DSTGRIIYDTLFVQ
+138 DSTSRVVYDTVLVPT
-152 SATVRTPPSTPPGE
+152 ADVNAAPEEYTALIE
-166 LTTLLQRAQE
+166 RARQARHAQIGRPHGTGAE
-176 TRRAQLGHPY
+176 TR
-186 GPSAT
+186 SIT
-191 NRYIPL
+191 L
-197 VEPLVLEN
+197 VEPLVLDG
-205 RVIGFAGGALMASAL
+205 RVVGFAGGALMASAL
-220 PLNIRG
+220 PLRMRG
-226 EHQATRA
+226 EHEATRIGVA
-233 GIALLAADDTIISS
+233 LIAARDTVVSN
-247 GSLGRGPVERLVSR
+247 GRLVRGPAERLVDRS
-261 PVPAVPPWRVVVA
+261 VPGVPQWRVVVA

-291 LAIAFLV
+291 LAIAFLA

-407 VVLRPFVLNIVSEL
+407 IVLRPFVLNIVSEL
-421 ESLISE
+421 ESLINE
-427 KGLTLSITIGTTL
+427 KGLTLSITIGATL

-453 IVNLVGNAV
+453 VVNLVGNAV
-462 KYTTTGGIAVRA
+462 KYTTVGGIAVRA
-474 RLIGVGTPVRA
+474 RLIGPV
-485 NVAGSQIR
+485 
-493 SPETPRPPVSRSPQ
+493 SPARTVSPGAPGRMTDTVPPGMNRPRQDIPRPE
-507 DTTRP
+507 D
-512 EEDGSLATIAALAAR
+512 DGSLATIAALAAR

-580 ISRRLARLLGAELTV
+580 ISRRLARLLGADLTV

-617 VRRTPAAATAA
+617 VRRMPAIA
-628 TMG
+628 TMATKA

>member
-1 MANSSDNVTERPS
+1 VADGSGSTTERQSAAAVP
-14 DALTPSTP
+14 TTP
-22 VTSSTYVGTHGGG
+22 VTGSTYVGTHGGG
-35 VYRRSFLQGAGIFS
+35 AYRPSFLQGLGIFS

-70 ANAAQSQAEADAL
+70 ANAARSQAEADAS
-83 EVADDLE
+83 EVAAVLE
-90 NFVVR
+90 NFVGTR
-95 RVLYLQSL
+95 ALNLRSF
-103 RGLFA
+103 RGLFLGG
-108 SERPITEHQFT
+108 RPVTHAQFT
-119 VIIDGMASPS
+119 AIVGEMASPATG
-129 IGMQTLWVA
+129 IQRVWVA
-138 DSTGRIIYDTLFVQ
+138 DSAGQVVYDTVLLAALEVHT
-152 SATVRTPPSTPPGE
+152 APGE
-166 LTTLLQRAQE
+166 HVALIERARQS
-176 TRRAQLGHPY
+176 RRAQLGRPHGLRPE
-186 GPSAT
+186 
-191 NRYIPL
+191 NRSLAL
-197 VEPLVLEN
+197 VEPLVVGD
-205 RVIGFAGGALMASAL
+205 RVVGFAGGMLLASAL
-220 PLNIRG
+220 PLDMRG
-226 EHQATRA
+226 EHQATRVGVA
-233 GIALLAADDTIISS
+233 LIAARDTIATN
-247 GSLGRGPVERLVSR
+247 GRLVGGPAERLVERRVS
-261 PVPAVPPWRVVVA
+261 AVQPWRVVVA

-291 LAIAFLV
+291 LAVAFLA
-298 TGFRRERRQ
+298 TGLRRERRQ
-307 AEDMAKRSAQLE
+307 ADDMAKRSAQLE

-379 ANHLRHLVD
+379 ASHLRHLVD

-407 VVLRPFVLNIVSEL
+407 IVLRPFVLNIVSEL
-421 ESLISE
+421 ESLINE
-427 KGLTLSITIGTTL
+427 KGLTLSITVGATL

-453 IVNLVGNAV
+453 VVNLVGNAV
-462 KYTTTGGIAVRA
+462 KYTTAGGIAVRA
-474 RLIGVGTPVRA
+474 RLIGPVAPARA
-485 NVAGSQIR
+485 VDLS
-493 SPETPRPPVSRSPQ
+493 SPASASRHSSP
-507 DTTRP
+507 RP
-512 EEDGSLATIAALAAR
+512 EEEGSLATIAALAAR
-527 APRSDRPWLAL
+527 APRADRPWLAL

-580 ISRRLARLLGAELTV
+580 ISRRLARLLGADLTV
-595 ESEIGRGSTFTLWLP
+595 ESELGRGSTFTLWLP

-617 VRRTPAAATAA
+617 ARRTPAVASVA
-628 TMG
+628 MRG